1 MLSIPAA
8 MQALAAPLWIVRAA
22 RIVAWSPEPQTLLTI
37 VQLTESGK
45 APFLEACLA
54 GAWPTPAETTFP
66 TNNSWILSG
75 SIPVRSIV
83 LRMLTPA
90 KAGAVNMDKSPRK
103 RPMGV
108 LLAPM
113 SHTVVIVVCP
123 LNDPLILDNRPYCD
137 FSKPNNK
144 FNLL

>member
-1 MLSIPAA
+1 MLSMPAA
-8 MQALAAPLWIVRAA
+8 TQALAAPLWIVRAA

-45 APFLEACLA
+45 PPCLDACLA
-54 GAWPTPAETTFP
+54 GAWPTPADTTLP
-66 TNNSWILSG
+66 TNNSWTISG

-83 LRMLTPA
+83 RRMLVPA
-90 KAGAVNMDKSPRK
+90 KAGAVNGDKSPRK

-108 LLAPM
+108 RLAPM
-113 SHTVVIVVCP
+113 SHTVVIAVCSFY
-123 LNDPLILDNRPYCD
+123 DPVILDNRSYCD